1 MPDSHSPH
9 VRLIGEPQSVPVFN
23 CRVIVAPRDAA
34 GKVVARAAEL
44 ADLSAS
50 GDSDREALQK
60 LVAAFKAKMAA
71 HVAADEEIPWI
82 KPGDKPLPGERELFV
97 AVHL

>member
-1 MPDSHSPH
+1 MSDSSPH
-9 VRLIGEPQSVPVFN
+9 VRLVGSPQAVPVFN
-23 CRVIVAPRDAA
+23 CRTIVSPRDSS
-34 GKVVARAAEL
+34 GKITACCAEL

-50 GDSDREALQK
+50 GDTEREALQK

-71 HVAADEEIPWI
+71 HVAAGEEIPWV
-82 KPGDKPLPGERELFV
+82 KPGQTAASGEKELHI

>member
-1 MPDSHSPH
+1 MADPDPR

-23 CRVIVAPRDAA
+23 CRVIVSRAAA
-34 GKVVARAAEL
+34 GNFVARAAEL

-50 GDSDREALQK
+50 GDSQREALQK
-60 LVAAFKAKMAA
+60 LVTAFKARLAA
-71 HVAADEEIPWI
+71 HHASGDEIPWI
-82 KPGDKPLPGERELFV
+82 KPGQQAQPGETELFV

>member
-1 MPDSHSPH
+1 MSDPKAH

-23 CRVIVAPRDAA
+23 CRVIIAPRDAA
-34 GKVVARAAEL
+34 GKIIARAAEL
-44 ADLSAS
+44 ADLSA
-50 GDSDREALQK
+50 GGESDREALQK

-82 KPGDKPLPGERELFV
+82 KPGAKPQPGERELFV

>member
-1 MPDSHSPH
+1 MPDPHSPQ

-23 CRVIVAPRDAA
+23 CRVIVAPRDTA

-71 HVAADEEIPWI
+71 HVAAGEAIPWI
-82 KPGDKPLPGERELFV
+82 KPGEQPLPGQRELFV

>member
-1 MPDSHSPH
+1 MAEPKPD
-9 VRLIGEPQSVPVFN
+9 VRLIGKPQSVPVFN

-34 GKVVARAAEL
+34 GKIVARAAEL
-44 ADLSAS
+44 VDLSAS

-71 HVAADEEIPWI
+71 HVAAGEEIPWI
-82 KPGDKPLPGERELFV
+82 KPGAKPQPGERELFV